1 MLYYPKKQGGFVVKN
16 ETLKKVIEQIKK
28 YELTDS
34 FVDVEGFKKWVS
46 ELDSTQINSFLSL
59 NIDPKK

>member
-1 MLYYPKKQGGFVVKN
+1 MKN

-34 FVDVEGFKKWVS
+34 FVDVEGFKK
-46 ELDSTQINSFLSL
+46 
-59 NIDPKK
+59 